1 MLFLKK
7 LYIIKYN
14 LVYKVQGEDITM
26 VRKAYAKINIG
37 LDVLRRRADG
47 YHEVRMIMQTI
58 GLHDE
63 LQFTRAESGITL
75 RINRP
80 DLPAGADNLVYRAAE
95 LMLETYGIPQ
105 GVCITLEKNIPMAAG
120 LAGGSAD
127 AAATLKGLNDLFRIG
142 ATQEELRKLG
152 VRLGADVPYCIMGG
166 TALAEGIGEIL
177 TPLRNL
183 PQCKVL
189 IAKPNID
196 VSTAFVYRNLHVET
210 REYHP
215 DVDAQLRGIA
225 GDNLPQVIQ
234 AMGNILELVTIPEYP
249 VIEEIKQ
256 TMKQAGAMNAMMS
269 GSGPTVFGLFQDE
282 TSMKRA
288 YEAVCAGGLAR
299 DIVMTEFVTAEEMLQ
314 EQA

>member
-1 MLFLKK
+1 
-7 LYIIKYN
+7 
-14 LVYKVQGEDITM
+14 M

-80 DLPAGADNLVYRAAE
+80 DLSAGADNLVYRAAE

-269 GSGPTVFGLFQDE
+269 GSGPTVFALYDE
-282 TSMKRA
+282 EEKAQRA
-288 YEAVCAGGLAR
+288 VERLRETGLAKQ
-299 DIVMTEFVTAEEMLQ
+299 VFVTDIYNNRR
-314 EQA
+314 

>member
-1 MLFLKK
+1 MIFLKK

-63 LQFTRAESGITL
+63 LQFTKAESGITL

-80 DLPAGADNLVYRAAE
+80 DLSAGADNLVYRAAE

-288 YEAVCAGGLAR
+288 YEAVCARGLAR